1 MPRKRAAVAAAP
13 TQDRVPLDPATQGL
27 SPLDVMLRAM
37 REHAAR
43 GDWDTAAALA
53 KDVAP
58 YMHPKLAS
66 LQHSGADGG
75 PIQTLDL
82 SHATE
87 EQLAALE
94 QLFGP
99 IVQDFEQ
106 DLAFAE
112 VGDGRG
118 EGGTGASGSRETE

>member
-1 MPRKRAAVAAAP
+1 MPRKSAAVAAP
-13 TQDRVPLDPATQGL
+13 PKEDRVPLDLATQGL

-37 REHAAR
+37 REHAAQ
-43 GDWDTAAALA
+43 GDWDAAASLA

-112 VGDGRG
+112 VDDGRG
-118 EGGTGASGSRETE
+118 EGGAGASGSRETE